1 MDKMAWIDRKFQL
14 DLPAWMFPNVIERVR
29 GTPARVEDAVEN
41 IPEDVLRR
49 RLDGTWSIQE
59 NIGHLLTLESLWSTR
74 LTELIAG
81 RPILTAWEETNR
93 ASWDARYNE
102 QPLRTILDEFRAER
116 TVFVRRLEEVDDAVI
131 ERSALHPR
139 LKTPMR
145 TIDLAFFVAEH
156 DDYHLARMSF
166 LRRTFA

>member
-1 MDKMAWIDRKFQL
+1 MAWIDRKFQL

-29 GTPARVEDAVEN
+29 GTPARVEDAVEK

-81 RPILTAWEETNR
+81 RPILSAWEETNR
-93 ASWDARYNE
+93 ASWDARYND
-102 QPLRTILDEFRAER
+102 QPLTTILNEFRAER
-116 TVFVRRLEEVDDAVI
+116 AAFVRRLEEVDDAVI

-156 DDYHLARMSF
+156 DDYHLARMS
-166 LRRTFA
+166 LLQRTFA